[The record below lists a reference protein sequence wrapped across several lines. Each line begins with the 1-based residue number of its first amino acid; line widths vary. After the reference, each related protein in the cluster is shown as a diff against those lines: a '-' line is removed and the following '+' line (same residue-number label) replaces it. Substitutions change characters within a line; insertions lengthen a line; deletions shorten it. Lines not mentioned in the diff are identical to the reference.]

1 MRKLNKKEL
10 MIISRILND
19 INFKMYAEYLLNI
32 RIEKLLKSDLERK
45 ERMLIL
51 MGDISVFIC
60 QNIFKAEENTDL
72 LFMSYLNIT
81 QEQID
86 NMEVDEYIDNV
97 KNIFMAGIPKII
109 SSYIN
114 IGELKKKL
122 TELKK

>member
-32 RIEKLLKSDLERK
+32 RIEKLLKSDMERK
-45 ERMLIL
+45 EKMLIL
-51 MGDISVFIC
+51 MGDISAFVC

-81 QEQID
+81 QDKID

-109 SSYIN
+109 NDYIN
-114 IGELKKKL
+114 IGEFKKKIS
-122 TELKK
+122 ELKK